1 MSDPAAL
8 RDKVGRG
15 LSLPRPDRRSLLI
28 GGGVAAG
35 LALAWAAWPRS
46 ASVAIEGL
54 PGEQIFGAWLKLAP
68 DGRVTVLVP
77 QTELGQGAWTLIAH
91 IAADE
96 LGADWRTVAVEPA
109 PISAAYINHLWLD
122 SDARTATPRD
132 FVPEVL
138 EGFGGWRQSVLAG
151 RAPAML
157 TTGST
162 TQRMFE
168 GPVRETAAIARALLC
183 MAAARIWNVDWQSC
197 DARDGFVVHQRR
209 RMRFG
214 ELAASAAEFDP
225 PSFPPLRAPGSGPLF
240 GQELPRL
247 DAPSKIDGSF
257 AFAADIRLPDM
268 VYASIRQGPHG
279 DTRLKSYDKAA
290 ADRVPGFLAVVRQE
304 RWVATVATNSWA
316 AQRALNAIDPVFT
329 SDGQRADSGVADRRM
344 KAALASDD
352 GAQIVR
358 QGSVADAFAGRPVL
372 QAEYQVAP
380 ALHQGIE
387 TRSATAAYNDGRIQ
401 LWVASQ
407 APGLCRSAVA
417 AALGVSEANISLIP
431 MAAGGGFDRA
441 LDHEV
446 AVQAALIARAIE
458 RPVQLTWSR
467 TEELLRDLPRPPA
480 RARLR
485 ASLTSAATVDA
496 WHAAIATP
504 SARLETRERMTGAR
518 AFWAMAAARGKTD
531 AAAVAGAAP
540 PYAIANVAVDHLPV
554 DTSIPAGSWRGNAD
568 SFTAFFTEC
577 FIDELARTAG
587 VDPFTFRISML
598 GEQPLLANC
607 LQLATQAGGW
617 QGGASGSGEGLAC
630 ASLRGSHIA
639 LMVNARPGAAGL
651 VVDRLVVAADVGMVL
666 NPTLVRQQIEGGLIW
681 GLAAAV
687 GATTRYR
694 RGLAGARRLADIRL
708 PDLARTPQIEIEL
721 VVSDRPSGGVGELG
735 VPVVAPAIANAL
747 YTMTGQRL
755 RRLPLSTK
763 ALP

>member
-8 RDKVGRG
+8 RQKVGRG
-15 LSLPRPDRRSLLI
+15 FSLPRPDRRSLLI

-46 ASVAIEGL
+46 APVAIDSL
-54 PGEQIFGAWLKLAP
+54 PGEQIFGAWLKIAP
-68 DGRVTVLVP
+68 DGRVTVMVP

-122 SDARTATPRD
+122 SDARTATPRE
-132 FVPEVL
+132 FVPEAL

-151 RAPAML
+151 SAPAML

-168 GPVRETAAIARALLC
+168 APVRETAAIARALLC
-183 MAAARIWNVDWQSC
+183 MAAARTWSVDWQSC
-197 DARDGFVVHQRR
+197 DARDGFVVHQQR

-247 DAPSKIDGSF
+247 DAPSKIDGTF

-279 DTRLKSYDKAA
+279 DTRLKAYDKVAA
-290 ADRVPGFLAVVRQE
+290 ERVPGFLAVVRQE
-304 RWVATVATNSWA
+304 RWVAAVATNSWA
-316 AQRALNAIDPVFT
+316 AQRALNAMDPVFT
-329 SDGQRADSGVADRRM
+329 TDGQRADSALADRRM

-358 QGSVADAFAGRPVL
+358 RGSVADAFAGRPVL

-387 TRSATAAYNDGRIQ
+387 TRSATAAHNDGRIQ

-407 APGLCRSAVA
+407 APGLCRAAVA
-417 AALGVSEANISLIP
+417 TALGVSEANVSLIP

-441 LDHEV
+441 LDHE
-446 AVQAALIARAIE
+446 AAIQAALIARAID

-485 ASLTSAATVDA
+485 ASLSSAAMVDA
-496 WHAAIATP
+496 WHAAVATP
-504 SARLETRERMTGAR
+504 PARLEARARFTGAKS
-518 AFWAMAAARGKTD
+518 FAASATNRGKTD
-531 AAAVAGAAP
+531 AASVSGAVP
-540 PYAIANVAVDHLPV
+540 PYSIPNVAVDHLPA

-568 SFTAFFTEC
+568 SFNAFFTEC
-577 FIDELARTAG
+577 FVDELARTAG
-587 VDPFTFRISML
+587 IDPFTFRISML
-598 GEQPLLANC
+598 GDQPLLANC

-639 LMVNARPGAAGL
+639 LMANARPGAAGL

-666 NPTLVRQQIEGGLIW
+666 NPALVRQQIEGGLIW

-708 PDLARTPQIEIEL
+708 PDLARTPQIEIEI

-755 RRLPLSTK
+755 RRLPLSSK